1 MHIAGTPWL
10 IFFEFGNAMTGNYIR
25 AALSGNLK
33 KLRKYREWSQ
43 TELAKKANISMNF
56 LSEIERGRKWP
67 YPETLQNLAEALGVE
82 VFEFFRPNENE
93 TTPCIKDYLNR
104 LSTDITVTVKKSVK
118 DTIFNIMRQYG
129 D

>member
-1 MHIAGTPWL
+1 MAKD
-10 IFFEFGNAMTGNYIR
+10 YIR
-25 AALSGNLK
+25 AVLSGNLR

-82 VFEFFRPNENE
+82 VFDFFKTREDE
-93 TTPCIKDYLNR
+93 TVPAIEDYLNR
-104 LSTDITVTVKKSVK
+104 LSTDITVAVRKSVK
-118 DTIFNIMRQYG
+118 DTIFNISRQYG

>member
-1 MHIAGTPWL
+1 MAKD
-10 IFFEFGNAMTGNYIR
+10 YIR
-25 AALSGNLK
+25 VVLSGNLR

-82 VFEFFRPNENE
+82 VFDFFNTKEDETSAPNIEE
-93 TTPCIKDYLNR
+93 YLDR
-104 LSTDITVTVKKSVK
+104 LSTNIAAAVEKSVK
-118 DTIFNIMRQYG
+118 DTVFNSLPYRK
-129 D
+129 